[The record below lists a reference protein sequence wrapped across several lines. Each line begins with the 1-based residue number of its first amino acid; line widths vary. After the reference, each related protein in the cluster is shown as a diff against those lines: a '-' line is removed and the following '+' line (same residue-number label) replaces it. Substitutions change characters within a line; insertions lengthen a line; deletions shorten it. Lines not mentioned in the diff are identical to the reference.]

1 MIEKRDWSGLGIDF
15 SAFDP
20 ITAPVPEPEPEILKL
35 SEATDV
41 SFSEDELSPLH
52 TINQNKVEE
61 GQILHQYDSLEQEQL
76 RGRFRDWW
84 WNEFDSG
91 ADSAEF
97 DAGTPEAAQEL
108 LLILRNMTWPD
119 FEVQAEGSILKL
131 KRFCERHYPSSDYP
145 NEDACGS

>member
-1 MIEKRDWSGLGIDF
+1 MSEKRDWSGLGIDF

-20 ITAPVPEPEPEILKL
+20 ITAPVPEPETLKL

-41 SFSEDELSPLH
+41 SFSEDEHSPLH
-52 TINQNKVEE
+52 TINKNKVEE

-84 WNEFDSG
+84 WEEFDSG

-97 DAGTPEAAQEL
+97 NAGSPEATSEL
-108 LLILRNMTWPD
+108 LPILRNLVWPD
-119 FEVQAEGSILKL
+119 FQVQTEGPILKL
-131 KRFCERHYPSSDYP
+131 RRVCERHYPASDTP
-145 NEDACGS
+145 DEGA